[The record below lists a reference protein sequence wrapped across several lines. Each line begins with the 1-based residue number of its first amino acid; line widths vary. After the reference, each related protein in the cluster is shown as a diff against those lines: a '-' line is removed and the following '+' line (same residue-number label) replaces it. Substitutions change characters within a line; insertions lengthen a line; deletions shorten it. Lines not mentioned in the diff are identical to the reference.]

1 MHASKR
7 SPVTAPAVLRNPKNS
22 LDPLCFIFFRGETC
36 SRESWETVRGRPLC
50 PPRISLF
57 CSSSYSEAISRRRC
71 ASRSIRRCA
80 NAGILSVRRVLRP
93 MHIGKARTKWPSNP
107 DRVTRP
113 SHSGLRHRS
122 PCAGNLELQRF
133 SSAWAFLVPW
143 WLHAFRSYIGFVSP
157 RGQLRYYGIRGC
169 LTTKRNYIQRRSQKG
184 VYVAKFGATIAV
196 ATVTGF

>member
-1 MHASKR
+1 MHVSKR

-22 LDPLCFIFFRGETC
+22 LDPLCFIFFRGESVLGNRGKLYGGAHC
-36 SRESWETVRGRPLC
+36 ARRGLVFFVRARIRKPFRDAAMQVGRSVGAQMRGFFRSAAYYALC
-50 PPRISLF
+50 
-57 CSSSYSEAISRRRC
+57 
-71 ASRSIRRCA
+71 
-80 NAGILSVRRVLRP
+80 IL
-93 MHIGKARTKWPSNP
+93 GKARTKWPSNP
-107 DRVTRP
+107 GRVTRP

-133 SSAWAFLVPW
+133 SSAWAFLVPR